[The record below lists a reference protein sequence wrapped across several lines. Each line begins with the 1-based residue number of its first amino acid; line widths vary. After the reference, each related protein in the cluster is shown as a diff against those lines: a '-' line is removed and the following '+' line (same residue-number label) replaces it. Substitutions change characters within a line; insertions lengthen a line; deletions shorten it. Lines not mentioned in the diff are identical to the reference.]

1 MVSGRNVY
9 IFQPNS
15 SLRSQLKSRLWRNP
29 TWTETLRLNR
39 AGPLQRTPGTTAAA
53 QQGKEAEPPLCWSNN
68 NGISQFRINLNIFR
82 KPIFFLNLMNLFK
95 IIKYHFRASR
105 SESPDS
111 EVIEESIR
119 TYLAEL
125 LKGLGPIKYDDPKF
139 WDQIGD
145 TSVSL
150 IGGKNRIRND
160 KKILLFSVIKL
171 LVFKAIFLF

>member
-39 AGPLQRTPGTTAAA
+39 AGPLQRTPGTTAAV

-95 IIKYHFRASR
+95 NDKMSFQGKPQWVPWFGGDRGKYSNLPCRAPQGAWTNQVWR
-105 SESPDS
+105 PQ
-111 EVIEESIR
+111 I
-119 TYLAEL
+119 
-125 LKGLGPIKYDDPKF
+125 LGP
-139 WDQIGD
+139 
-145 TSVSL
+145 
-150 IGGKNRIRND
+150 NRRYLCLTYWRQ
-160 KKILLFSVIKL
+160 KPY
-171 LVFKAIFLF
+171 